1 MEMKSLS
8 CHRLLEAKLFEA
20 RVQTEDFSID
30 REWKACRQRIKGNGG
45 AIVAFAGLVRD
56 RIYNDHVRGLFL
68 EHYAGMTEASIE
80 RILNEASE
88 RWSLLDVLVIHRV
101 GRLLANEQIV
111 LVLVG
116 ATHRADAITA
126 CKFIIDFLKTE
137 AVFWKKEL
145 RDDSESWIQS
155 TANDFKRR
163 ADWERRS

>member
-1 MEMKSLS
+1 M
-8 CHRLLEAKLFEA
+8 FEA

-30 REWKACRQRIKGNGG
+30 LEWKACRQRIQGNGG

-56 RIYNDHVRGLFL
+56 RTCGGHVLGLFL
-68 EHYAGMTEASIE
+68 EHYVGMTEASIE
-80 RILNEASE
+80 RILNEANE

-101 GRLLANEQIV
+101 GKLLADEQIV

-116 ATHRADAITA
+116 AAHRADAIAA
-126 CKFIIDFLKTE
+126 CEFIMDFLKTE

-145 RDDSESWIQS
+145 RDNSESWIQS

-163 ADWERRS
+163 TDWEHRS